1 MNKNIGFLCIRV
13 YSFMLYYSLLNE
25 MFEHLLLN
33 TMYCNHY
40 FNVSYRL
47 HHIMSLKLDFEGEA
61 SEIKESVSVY
71 CLLVSCSKYVVNF
84 SKLHV

>member
-1 MNKNIGFLCIRV
+1 MNKNIGFLCIIV

-33 TMYCNHY
+33 NMYYHHY
-40 FNVSYRL
+40 NVSYRL

-71 CLLVSCSKYVVNF
+71 CLLVSYSKYVNF